1 MIIDIVVCDYL
12 KEHASVPVYLERP
25 ARKPSRFILVEKTG
39 SARSNHINEA
49 TIAVQSWA
57 PRLSEAAALNE
68 EAKTIMDNLIELDC
82 ISRSQLNTDYNFTNT
97 ADKQY
102 RYQAVYDIT
111 YY

>member
-12 KEHASVPVYLERP
+12 KEHASVPAYLERP
-25 ARKPSRFILVEKTG
+25 ARKPPRFILVEKTG
-39 SARSNHINEA
+39 SGRLDHIYEA

-57 PRLSEAAALNE
+57 PTLYEAAALNE
-68 EAKTIMDNLIELDC
+68 EVKTLMDNLIELDSV
-82 ISRSQLNTDYNFTNT
+82 SRSQLNSDYNFTNT

-111 YY
+111 HY

>member
-1 MIIDIVVCDYL
+1 MIEAIVCNYL
-12 KEHASVPVYLERP
+12 NEHMSVPVFLERP
-25 ARKPSRFILVEKTG
+25 ARMPPRFILLEKTG

-57 PRLSEAAALNE
+57 PRLFEAARLNE
-68 EAKTIMDNLIELDC
+68 EVKALMDNLIELDC
-82 ISRSQLNTDYNFTNT
+82 VSRSQLNSDYNFTNT

-111 YY
+111 HY